1 MEFSLPKFEKET
13 LKKSGRFRKLSTYE
27 YILSSGEKTYCET
40 LNLINNDHIKYGHGV
55 GALAIIK
62 QTKQIII
69 TENYRFPIEK
79 NCLEFP
85 AGIFEAEDIE
95 NSNKSIN
102 EIAIEC
108 AKKELKEEAGYDGDF
123 VCFLNLPKV
132 DCPPKFFGEV
142 YSDPWTSKDSTVMAL
157 FSIDLEK
164 NKQHNQSLE
173 VAEIVKVC
181 VVDLDKFLDFL
192 CEKAKEGYAIRIELY
207 MFALALNFENF
218 FNFE

>member
-1 MEFSLPKFEKET
+1 MEISLPKFDKEILKEK
-13 LKKSGRFRKLSTYE
+13 GRFRKLSSFE
-27 YILSSGEKTYCET
+27 YILPSGKIISCDSS
-40 LNLINNDHIKYGHGV
+40 NLINNDHIKYAHGV

-102 EIAIEC
+102 EIAIES

-123 VCFLNLPKV
+123 VCFLSLPKV
-132 DCPPKFFGEV
+132 ECPPKFFGEV
-142 YSDPWTSKDSTVMAL
+142 FSDPWTSKDSTVMAL

-164 NKQHNQSLE
+164 NKQHNQHLE
-173 VAEIVKVC
+173 IAEIVKVC
-181 VVDLDKFLDFL
+181 VVDLDKFIDFL

-207 MFALALNFENF
+207 MLALGLNFDNF
-218 FNFE
+218 FDFE